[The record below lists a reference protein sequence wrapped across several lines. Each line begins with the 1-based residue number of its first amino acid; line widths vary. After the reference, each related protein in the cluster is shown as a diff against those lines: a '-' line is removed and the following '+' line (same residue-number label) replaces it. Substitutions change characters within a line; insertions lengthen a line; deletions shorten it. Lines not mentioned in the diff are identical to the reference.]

1 MKTKILSL
9 FSFCFFAASSSF
21 AADTFFFIAGSG
33 GAANLANDRS
43 QWVNLSTYNSS
54 GDTFLFQLF
63 PEGTDDRVNID
74 KGNYRVGAISSDQTG
89 AITSETNV
97 IFNRYCLGEL
107 QPDGSV
113 AFNDANVKN
122 PSPIIFN
129 GDFTAASMFARIN
142 NYVDFQFAD
151 ADSITLRVSEM
162 NLNYISTAHFTKT
175 TAREVNIRVDGRFA
189 WTGGNNL
196 YIGASSGFID
206 TFYADAIDVVGN
218 PSSLTFNFYVNKI
231 DAATSDFLTNNKSN
245 CATVNLYV
253 NKLSATDVLFNFGT
267 AVKLDDSVMNIDFSY
282 LADADGIGAGEY
294 RILSVDSWSE
304 GFAESGSLSDFNI
317 NDDILNAMG
326 IEHSFEWDGQNL
338 ILNVA
343 VPEPAEIAAVLGLL
357 ALFAALRRKRR

>member
-1 MKTKILSL
+1 ML
-9 FSFCFFAASSSF
+9 FAASSSF

-74 KGNYRVGAISSDQTG
+74 KGNYRAGAISSDQTG

-113 AFNDANVKN
+113 AFNDANIKN

-142 NYVDFQFAD
+142 SYVDFQFAD

-162 NLNYISTAHFTKT
+162 NLNYISTARFTKT

-231 DAATSDFLTNNKSN
+231 DAATSDFLTNDK
-245 CATVNLYV
+245 
-253 NKLSATDVLFNFGT
+253 
-267 AVKLDDSVMNIDFSY
+267 
-282 LADADGIGAGEY
+282 E
-294 RILSVDSWSE
+294 
-304 GFAESGSLSDFNI
+304 
-317 NDDILNAMG
+317 
-326 IEHSFEWDGQNL
+326 
-338 ILNVA
+338 
-343 VPEPAEIAAVLGLL
+343 
-357 ALFAALRRKRR
+357 